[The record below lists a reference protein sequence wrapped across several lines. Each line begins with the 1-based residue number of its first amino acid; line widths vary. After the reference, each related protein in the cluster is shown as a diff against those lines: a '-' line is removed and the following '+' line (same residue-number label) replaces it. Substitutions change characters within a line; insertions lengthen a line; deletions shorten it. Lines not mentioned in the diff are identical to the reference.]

1 MVAISDHFS
10 TDFLITSQALL
21 PGIWIALMLD
31 LLLGDPRRL
40 PHPVMLIAA
49 LAKTLASFF
58 TRQNMPLRRA
68 GLFTVAATLFG
79 ISCAMIFT
87 YVFLE
92 KVSPFLLFICSVL
105 FLYTTIA
112 LRSLVEH
119 ALAVYSTLPED
130 KKTAID
136 TMLDPARKKV
146 GLIVGRD
153 TSRLG
158 YEDIVLACVE
168 SVAENMSD
176 GVIAPVF
183 YAFIG
188 AALSVILG
196 LDGWEVPAASIA
208 AMLYK
213 TVNTMDSMFGYK
225 NTQYL
230 EFGRAPAL
238 LDDMVNYVPARLSAF
253 ALIAVSFC
261 IGKTKMLS
269 AWTILFR
276 DHNNHSSPN
285 AGWPEAAM
293 AGALNLQLG
302 GSNIYFGEL
311 IEKPFIGDAGTQ
323 PGRHHIKTT
332 LRLMIAGSFLVF
344 MVLSIIY
351 AGFF

>member
-1 MVAISDHFS
+1 MVGISDHFIAG
-10 TDFLITSQALL
+10 FLITSQALL
-21 PGIWIALMLD
+21 PGLWIALMLD

-49 LAKTLASFF
+49 LAKTVASFF

-68 GLFTVAATLFG
+68 GRFTVAATLLG
-79 ISCAMIFT
+79 IGGGMIFI

-92 KVSPFLLFICSVL
+92 KVSPLLLFICSVL

-130 KKTAID
+130 KETATE

-158 YEDIVLACVE
+158 YEGIVLACVE

-183 YAFIG
+183 YAFTG
-188 AALSVILG
+188 AALSVVFG
-196 LDGWEVPAASIA
+196 MNGWEVPAASIA

-213 TVNTMDSMFGYK
+213 AVNTMDSMFGYK

-238 LDDMVNYVPARLSAF
+238 LDDMVNYIPARLSAF
-253 ALIAVSFC
+253 ALIAVSFY
-261 IGKTKMLS
+261 IGKTKMRS

-302 GSNIYFGEL
+302 GPNIYFGEL
-311 IEKPFIGDAGTQ
+311 IEKPFIGDAGTLA
-323 PGRHHIKTT
+323 GRHHIKAT
-332 LRLMIAGSFLVF
+332 LWLMIAGSFLVF
-344 MVLSIIY
+344 VVLSVLY
-351 AGFF
+351 SVFF